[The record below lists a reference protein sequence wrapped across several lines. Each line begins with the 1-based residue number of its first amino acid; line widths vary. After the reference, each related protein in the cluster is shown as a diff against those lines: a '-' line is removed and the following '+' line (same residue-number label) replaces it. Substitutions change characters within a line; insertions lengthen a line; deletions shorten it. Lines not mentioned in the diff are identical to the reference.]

1 LVLVITS
8 RPENERLYDALRS
21 QPARAPLVT
30 IDLGP
35 LRTEEATAIAGH
47 LAGLPDTTRRQCI
60 ERAGGNPLFLEQ
72 LLRNV
77 AETAGDL
84 PLSLRGLVVARVDR
98 LGSAD
103 RAALHAAAV
112 LGQRFDP
119 AALLAL
125 VGNPA
130 FDVASLLRAG
140 LLRADGREL
149 VFAHALIRE
158 AVLRSLLA
166 EAHRALHARAAEW
179 FDGRDP
185 ILRASHLGLSRP
197 RPPTPIISRPRIS
210 CDATDPL
217 RHCRWSSE
225 GLRLPRRRTA
235 VRRCCCSKRTRCWTP
250 AGRARR

>member
-1 LVLVITS
+1 MRRWS
-8 RPENERLYDALRS
+8 RS
-21 QPARAPLVT
+21 
-30 IDLGP
+30 ISGP
-35 LRTEEATAIAGH
+35 LRTEEAVAIAGH

-77 AETAGDL
+77 AGTAGDL

-166 EAHRALHARAAEW
+166 EAHRALHVPPPSRSTAATRPARV
-179 FDGRDP
+179 
-185 ILRASHLGLSRP
+185 AS
-197 RPPTPIISRPRIS
+197 I
-210 CDATDPL
+210 
-217 RHCRWSSE
+217 
-225 GLRLPRRRTA
+225 GLRLARG
-235 VRRCCCSKRTRCWTP
+235 RRCLSSRGRGSVATLPTR
-250 AGRARR
+250 

>member
-1 LVLVITS
+1 MLTS

-30 IDLGP
+30 IHLGP
-35 LRTEEATAIAGH
+35 LRAEEATAIAGH
-47 LAGLPDTTRRQCI
+47 LAGLPDATRRQCI

-72 LLRNV
+72 LLRMFGEICRRP
-77 AETAGDL
+77 AA
-84 PLSLRGLVVARVDR
+84 LSPPDWSWRASIDWA
-98 LGSAD
+98 AD

-130 FDVASLLRAG
+130 FDVANLLRAG

-149 VFAHALIRE
+149 VFGHALIRE

-166 EAHRALHARAAEW
+166 EAQRALHARAAEW

-185 ILRASHLGLSRP
+185 DPARVASRSG
-197 RPPTPIISRPRIS
+197 
-210 CDATDPL
+210 
-217 RHCRWSSE
+217 
-225 GLRLPRRRTA
+225 
-235 VRRCCCSKRTRCWTP
+235 
-250 AGRARR
+250 